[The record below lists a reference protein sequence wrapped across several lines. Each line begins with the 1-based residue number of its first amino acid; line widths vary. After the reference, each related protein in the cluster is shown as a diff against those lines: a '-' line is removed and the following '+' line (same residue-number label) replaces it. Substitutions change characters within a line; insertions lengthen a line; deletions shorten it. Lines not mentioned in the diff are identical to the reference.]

1 MRPTAIAKKVT
12 SSQGASTSRPAS
24 GTEAASP
31 IPVTAISI
39 APVAGIIIAAGAETV
54 DHRR

>member
-12 SSQGASTSRPAS
+12 SSQGASASRPAS

-39 APVAGIIIAAGAETV
+39 APVAGSIIAAGAETI